1 MEKEVWKKIKGFEN
15 YYVSS
20 FGRIK
25 SKQKYHG
32 TNYRILN
39 PSKDH
44 YGYLVLFLMK
54 DKKRYHKKVHR
65 LVADAFIP
73 NPENKPQIDHI
84 NTIKNDNRV
93 ENLRWVDARGNRL
106 NPITREKSAEYSRRT
121 IKIAIEKNYKY
132 FICEDTGEIVKGAI
146 NLSKILKKDR
156 GTIREK
162 IKNGKKI
169 NGFLWKELA

>member
-44 YGYLVLFLMK
+44 YGYLVLFLIK
-54 DKKRYHKKVHR
+54 DKKQYHKKVHR
-65 LVADAFIP
+65 LVANEFIP
-73 NPENKPQIDHI
+73 NPENKPCIDHI
-84 NTIKNDNRV
+84 NTIKTDNRV
-93 ENLRWVDARGNRL
+93 ENLRWVTHKENMR
-106 NPITREKSAEYSRRT
+106 NPITKKKCHDYSIKT
-121 IKIAIEKNYKY
+121 IKKAIEKNYKY
-132 FICEDTGEIVKGAI
+132 FICDETGEIVKGAI

-169 NGFLWKELA
+169 NGFLWKELE